1 MNIRIV
7 REDFKAR
14 VCEQVDIQPEGND
27 RFVVST
33 PFRFEDGD
41 HFVIVMKQES
51 GNWILTDEANTMM
64 HLSYELDDDIGED
77 SNRGEIIANS
87 LAGFSVENRG
97 GELVIPVAEDRFGDA
112 LFSFVQALTKVS
124 DVSFLSRER
133 VASTFM
139 EDFRT
144 FLRSR
149 VPEDRLRFDWSD
161 DRHDPAGKYK
171 VDARINRMPRPLFIY
186 ALQGDAKVRDAT
198 ISLLTF
204 EKWKLPF
211 QSMAVFED
219 QGSVARPAL
228 AKFTDVCEKAYSS
241 LEDNKDR
248 IAAYLEEVLKR
259 RE

>member
-1 MNIRIV
+1 MNIRTV

-14 VCEQVDIQPEGND
+14 VCEQVDIQPEGNK

-41 HFVIVMKQES
+41 HFVIVLKPEN
-51 GNWILTDEANTMM
+51 GGWILTDEANTLM
-64 HLSYELDDDIGED
+64 HLSYEMDDDITDG
-77 SNRGEIIANS
+77 NRGEIVANS
-87 LAGFSVENRG
+87 LAGFSVENRS
-97 GELVIPVAEDRFGDA
+97 GELVIPVAEERFGDA
-112 LFSFVQALTKVS
+112 LFSFVQALTKVT

-139 EDFRT
+139 EDFKA
-144 FLRSR
+144 FLRSK
-149 VPEDRLRFDWSD
+149 VPEDRLRFDWFD
-161 DRHDPAGKYK
+161 ERHDPVGKYT
-171 VDARINRMPRPLFIY
+171 VDARINRMRRPLFVY

-211 QSMAVFED
+211 QSMAIFEN
-219 QGSVARPAL
+219 QESVARPAL

-248 IAAYLEEVLKR
+248 IAAYIDEVLKQ
-259 RE
+259 

>member
-1 MNIRIV
+1 MNIRSV

-14 VCEQVDIQPEGND
+14 VCEQVDIRPEGNE

-41 HFVIVMKQES
+41 HFVIVLKRENGS
-51 GNWILTDEANTMM
+51 WVLTDEANTLM
-64 HLSYELDDDIGED
+64 HLSYELDDDIMEG
-77 SNRGEIIANS
+77 NRGEIVSNS

-97 GELVIPVAEDRFGDA
+97 GELVTPIEEGRFGDA
-112 LFSFVQALTKVS
+112 LFSFIQALAKVT

-144 FLRSR
+144 FVRSR
-149 VPEDRLRFDWSD
+149 VPEDRLRFDWFD
-161 DRHDPAGKYK
+161 ERHDPDGKYP
-171 VDARINRMPRPLFIY
+171 VDARINGMRRPLFVY
-186 ALQGDAKVRDAT
+186 ALQGDSKVRDTT

-211 QSMAVFED
+211 QSMAIFEN
-219 QGSVARPAL
+219 QESVARPVL

-241 LEDNKDR
+241 LEANKDR
-248 IAAYLEEVLKR
+248 IAAYLDEVLKR
-259 RE
+259 ND